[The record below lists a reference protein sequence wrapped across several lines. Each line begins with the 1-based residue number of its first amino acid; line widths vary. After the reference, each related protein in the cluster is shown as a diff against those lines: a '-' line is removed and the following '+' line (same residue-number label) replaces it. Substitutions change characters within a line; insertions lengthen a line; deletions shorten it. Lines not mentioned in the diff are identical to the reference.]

1 MVPQLEEHLD
11 KFDVEVAEKFDPASY
26 YEQAAGR
33 LVIDPQY
40 VTQLQSELLAAS

>member
-40 VTQLQSELLAAS
+40 VTQLQS

>member
-1 MVPQLEEHLD
+1 MPQLEEHSL
-11 KFDVEVAEKFDPASY
+11 KFDVEVTGKFDPASY

-40 VTQLQSELLAAS
+40 VTQ

>member
-1 MVPQLEEHLD
+1 MSQLEKHSD
-11 KFDVEVAEKFDPASY
+11 KFDVEVVENFDPASY

-40 VTQLQSELLAAS
+40 VTHSLINDQDHT

>member
-1 MVPQLEEHLD
+1 MPQLEEPSN
-11 KFDVEVAEKFDPASY
+11 KVYVEVVEKFNPASY

-40 VTQLQSELLAAS
+40 VTQSQS